1 MIIAEKN
8 VLDNKP
14 HWYRLIAGEPTA
26 LPRGVAISH
35 SPPPTSARNS
45 PVPSVQ
51 SVSLATPPLSTPPVV
66 TPPPP
71 VQPPVSAIKDSSKPV
86 KKTAKVVIKSD
97 KSEKSVKSTKSEKNS
112 SKNTKS
118 SSKSGKSEKSKKDA
132 KKSK

>member
-66 TPPPP
+66 TPPPA
-71 VQPPVSAIKDSSKPV
+71 QPPVSAIKDSSKPV